1 MRSKSYIAILFALAI
16 AIVMMFC
23 GRDHKRYFSNEG
35 VVWTTEY
42 HITYEAS
49 RDLGDSIQLIFHN
62 LDMSVSPYNKASL
75 ISAINGNTSSLV
87 DAYLKRLIDAS
98 RIVNRESGGAF
109 DPTVM
114 PLVNA
119 WGFGYKNGALPSRA
133 QLDSILQFIGMDKI
147 ALHGDTIVKKDP
159 RVMLDFS
166 SIAKGMAC
174 DEIGRMLVR
183 NGAVNWLVE
192 IGGEVMASGV
202 NSRGTSWLVSVDMPI
217 SYTGTVL
224 LYEKSDFSYKRTVP
238 VYENSHESA
247 LTLSIDSGAVA
258 TSGNYR
264 KWRMEG
270 GNKLSHIID
279 PHTGNSQAGTLLSVT
294 VIANDCMTA
303 DAWATACMVMGENQV
318 KKVMENRRDLGVM
331 TISTDTV
338 ADALIVWSNA
348 PFAERVKTQ

>member
-1 MRSKSYIAILFALAI
+1 MNRRYAAILIALAV
-16 AIVMMFC
+16 AIVAMFC
-23 GRDHKRYFSNEG
+23 MRDRGRFYSHEG
-35 VVWTTEY
+35 VVWTTDY

-49 RDLGDSIQLIFHN
+49 RDLGDSIQLILGN

-75 ISAINGNTSSLV
+75 ISALNENTTWRVDEYIIRLLNASLTINN
-87 DAYLKRLIDAS
+87 
-98 RIVNRESGGAF
+98 ESNGAF

-147 ALHGDTIVKKDP
+147 ALHGDTIVKSDP

-202 NSRGTSWLVSVDMPI
+202 NSRGNSWNISVDMPTDD
-217 SYTGTVL
+217 SESSV
-224 LYEKSDFSYKRTVP
+224 
-238 VYENSHESA
+238 NHESA

-318 KKVMENRRDLGVM
+318 KKTMENRRDLGVM
-331 TISTDTV
+331 TISADTIN
-338 ADALIVWSNA
+338 DALIVWSNA
-348 PFAERVKTQ
+348 PFADRITTVRQ